1 MLKTYQK
8 IILSL
13 TGAIFF
19 MIIAFSSSVARLV
32 TAPIGSKFE
41 KIKVKVSPM
50 IKENIEGKV
59 FCVLGNRLL
68 DEKNRSE
75 IENTLTNNNLL
86 VVDIKNAQQI
96 YQEQL
101 LNKNISK
108 TKIDYYIFVEDGGDG
123 IFYYQ
128 LIDARNFKVAYAC
141 KINSLS
147 IENLMIPFKGF
158 EHSIDLS
165 FTQYY
170 NTKKDKEY
178 NEILNSNR
186 NEEFLKRTLDLVGE
200 GKEKT
205 FPNGTKQKKE
215 DEFYNDFYAVCLNW
229 ATLSLL
235 SRDFT
240 KCKEAIELVR
250 NVGKK
255 TGYSLEKQDDYIE
268 KINSVMVKWSAAI
281 KDSLNSVNINKENV
295 QKKSINIS
303 NDSDLSRDADKKLM
317 YSHVVT
323 VLFLTSSN
331 VIDIYERDLMDEILS
346 ANTSVTE
353 KAKGNTTGADYLLSL
368 AKNGWTNRISE
379 SVKTVKSTS
388 LTGEE
393 KISSVIEYNYEIEAN
408 VTVKITRNSDAIA
421 IGTTNLKF
429 ERKDKSPVKE
439 VYSRATLFEKLF
451 DDGNLNNFLLN
462 KIK

>member
-1 MLKTYQK
+1 MLKNNQK

-13 TGAIFF
+13 VGAFFF
-19 MIIAFSSSVARLV
+19 MIIALSSSVSRLATV
-32 TAPIGSKFE
+32 PIGSKFE
-41 KIKVKVSPM
+41 KIKVKVSPL

-108 TKIDYYIFVEDGGDG
+108 TKIDYYVFVEDGGEG
-123 IFYYQ
+123 IYYYQ

-147 IENLMIPFKGF
+147 FENLMIPFKGLV
-158 EHSIDLS
+158 HSIDLS

-170 NTKKDKEY
+170 NTKKDKAY
-178 NEILNSNR
+178 NEILNSNSYK
-186 NEEFLKRTLDLVGE
+186 EFSKRTKELVDE
-200 GKEKT
+200 GKVKT
-205 FPNGTKQKKE
+205 FPNGTKQKIE
-215 DEFYNDFYAVCLNW
+215 DEFYNDLYAVCLNW

-235 SRDFT
+235 SRDFE
-240 KCKEAIELVR
+240 KCKEAIDYTI

-268 KINSVMVKWSAAI
+268 KINSVMAKWTAAV
-281 KDSLNSVNINKENV
+281 KDSLNAENVNKENV

-303 NDSDLSRDADKKLM
+303 NDSGLSRDADKKLM

-368 AKNGWTNRISE
+368 AKNGWTNRINE
-379 SVKTVKSTS
+379 SVKTVNSTS
-388 LTGEE
+388 LTGE
-393 KISSVIEYNYEIEAN
+393 KKTSSVIEYNYDIEAN

-421 IGTTNLKF
+421 IGATNLKF

-439 VYSRATLFEKLF
+439 IYSRATLFKKLF
-451 DDGNLNNFLLN
+451 DDGNLNSFLFS